1 MASAGNIQS
10 IKDGHSVK
18 EAVVSFVVSPCIS
31 NPWSYKS
38 TILEGGVLEGEFQR
52 FEPVKNVSVSFNQ
65 QTEETT
71 IQKSQDS
78 GFKLLSFVDG
88 EVAEMI
94 QGINQLDK
102 GLFIFNTLKYE
113 NWTSFW
119 NKVKERANKMVGVD
133 SDYLVKSYSLLYV
146 DEFKTIVPEKF
157 QLSQIFNLNS
167 QYVPRII
174 ADSTLMDY
182 NLTCQKRTEEKVW
195 AENILVRVDK
205 VQNSISILN
214 NISFAIHPALF
225 LELLQDKSLD
235 DSMQFAHDQ
244 NKSLLKDLLKTDIAK
259 MIGLL

>member
-1 MASAGNIQS
+1 MASVGNIQS
-10 IKDGHSVK
+10 IKQGHSVK

-31 NPWSYKS
+31 APQSYKS
-38 TILEGGVLEGEFQR
+38 IILGGGALGGEFQR

-113 NWTSFW
+113 NWSSFW
-119 NKVKERANKMVGVD
+119 NKVKDRVNKMISVD

-174 ADSTLMDY
+174 ADSTLLDY
-182 NLTCQKRTEEKVW
+182 NLTCQKQTEEKIW

-205 VQNSISILN
+205 AQNAINILN
-214 NISFAIHPALF
+214 NISFAIHPIPFA
-225 LELLQDKSLD
+225 ELIQDKSLD

-244 NKSLLKDLLKTDIAK
+244 NKNLLKDLLKTDIAK